1 VHLFADIVFVVGRHK
16 KPDSEKVKKPG
27 VSLTPECREI
37 LASIIKF
44 ELEAN
49 HSDMTQSQA
58 IRKCMR
64 LAWDHHY
71 KACIERFENPQ
82 PAAPARMEIK
92 EKRSKNTPLTGRKIT
107 NPRKTFSGGSDT
119 AKTKSYPMAG

>member
-1 VHLFADIVFVVGRHK
+1 MHLFADIVFVVGRHK
-16 KPDSEKVKKPG
+16 KPESEKVKKPG

-82 PAAPARMEIK
+82 PAAPARIEIK
-92 EKRSKNTPLTGRKIT
+92 EKRSKPTPKTGGKIT
-107 NPRKTFSGGSDT
+107 IPRKTSAGGSEPP
-119 AKTKSYPMAG
+119 KTKSYPMAG